1 MFIIEFINQRNEKEI
16 VDIYGSEFDECV
28 KQLYDQWYGLFVDV
42 GVKNVQEF
50 GCFCYQVYRFDV
62 VKLVLDVVL

>member
-1 MFIIEFINQRNEKEI
+1 MFIIEFKNQRNEKEV

-42 GVKNVQEF
+42 GVQNVQEF
-50 GCFCYQVYRFDV
+50 CCFSY
-62 VKLVLDVVL
+62 